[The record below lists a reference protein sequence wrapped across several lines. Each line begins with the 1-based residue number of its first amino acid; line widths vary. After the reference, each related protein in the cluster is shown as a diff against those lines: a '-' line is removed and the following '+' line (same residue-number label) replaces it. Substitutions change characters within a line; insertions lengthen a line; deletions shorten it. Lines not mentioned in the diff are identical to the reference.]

1 MEPLDQALANQQL
14 QTPDINV
21 QSSHGGEDTTAQD
34 FILNWMQLKDSETGK
49 VLWEGKE
56 DLSVPGRLHVA
67 KVPKNILQCR
77 SVSRTLNFSSK
88 RALNNFR
95 IVQRVLF
102 QDQLLEGWSFKFGF
116 VIPNSTN
123 TWEQVIEAAGE
134 GQMLPAEMLSGNVVI
149 QTEFFDDNT
158 LISASSVRIFY
169 V

>member
-1 MEPLDQALANQQL
+1 MEPTQ
-14 QTPDINV
+14 PDVN
-21 QSSHGGEDTTAQD
+21 SLCSHGGEEPTPQD
-34 FILNWMQLKDSETGK
+34 FTLNWMLLKDSETGK
-49 VLWEGKE
+49 VLWEGRE

-67 KVPKNILQCR
+67 EVPKSILQCR
-77 SVSRTLNFSSK
+77 SISRTLNFSSK
-88 RALNNFR
+88 RALTNFR

-134 GQMLPAEMLSGNVVI
+134 GQMLPADMLSGNVVI

-158 LISASSVRIFY
+158 VISASSVRIFY